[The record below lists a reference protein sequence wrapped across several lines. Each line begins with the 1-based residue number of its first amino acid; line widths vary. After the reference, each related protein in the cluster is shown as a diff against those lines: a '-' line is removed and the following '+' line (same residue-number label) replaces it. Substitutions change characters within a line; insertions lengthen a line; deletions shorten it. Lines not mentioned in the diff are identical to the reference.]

1 MSTVVER
8 IAAHKSMLDAANE
21 ELSVLE
27 ARWNNGDP
35 IGHTCEMQSALWQR
49 ITEVR
54 RIVWDEIK
62 AKILTS
68 MGVDPSE
75 WLSYIYD
82 PDTNDVRYAGNG

>member
-1 MSTVVER
+1 
-8 IAAHKSMLDAANE
+8 
-21 ELSVLE
+21 
-27 ARWNNGDP
+27 
-35 IGHTCEMQSALWQR
+35 MQSALWQR